1 MRLSVI
7 TGVVHYATSDGLYAY
22 GPYAREMDIWADLFD
37 EVTILAPCR
46 NTRPP
51 GDAVRFSRRNITIL
65 PQRERGGDTLGAKL
79 SLMMSVPGMMWDLVR
94 GMAAADALHVRCPGN
109 LALLGVVLGR
119 LVARRRIA
127 KYAGQW
133 TSYPGEQLT
142 VRFQRWLLG
151 SRWWGAPVTVYG
163 QWDGQPSHVIPFFT
177 SLMDADHMDRARLA
191 IATRESSP
199 ELRIVYLGRLSVSKN
214 LDVLLRAMRSV
225 AAQGLRVR
233 CTIVGEGPERHSL
246 EQLAADLSLAK
257 NVRFTGGVPHEETA
271 SILEDADVLVLVSET
286 EGWPKAL
293 AEAMAYGLVCIGSD
307 RGLMP
312 QMLGEGRGIVVPPQ
326 DVDALAKELGRIA
339 RDPERCP
346 GMRERAAA
354 WAQQYSLEGLREALR
369 CLLNERWGTKIPPVA
384 RTVRAIAGNQ

>member
-1 MRLSVI
+1 MRLGVVSN
-7 TGVVHYATSDGLYAY
+7 VVHYATENGLHAY
-22 GPYAREMDIWADLFD
+22 GPYARELDIWADLFD
-37 EVTILAPCR
+37 EVTILGPCR

-51 GDAVRFSRRNITIL
+51 GDAVPFTRRNITIQ
-65 PQRERGGDTLGAKL
+65 PQKERGGDSLSAKI
-79 SLMMSVPGMMWDLVR
+79 SLLVSVPGMIRDLAR
-94 GMAAADALHVRCPGN
+94 GMAAVDAIHVRCPGN
-109 LALLGVVLGR
+109 LGLLGVVLGR
-119 LVARRRIA
+119 FVARKRIA

-133 TSYPGEQLT
+133 TPYPGEQPT
-142 VRFQRWLLG
+142 VRLQRWLLG

-163 QWDGQPSHVIPFFT
+163 QWEHQPSHVIPFFT
-177 SLMDADHMDRARLA
+177 SLMDADHMGRARLA
-191 IATRESSP
+191 ILRREASP
-199 ELRIVYLGRLSVSKN
+199 ELRIVYLGRLTASKN
-214 LDVLLRAMRSV
+214 LDVLLRAMRSIV
-225 AAQGLRVR
+225 AQGLPVR

-246 EQLAADLSLAK
+246 EQLAAELSLGTR
-257 NVRFTGGVPHEETA
+257 VRFTGGVPHEETS

-293 AEAMAYGLVCIGSD
+293 AEAMAFGLVCIGSD

-312 QMLGEGRGIVVPPQ
+312 QMLGEGRGIVVPPG

-384 RTVRAIAGNQ
+384 RTVRAMAGNQ